1 MSGCRRAS
9 ATDYP
14 QGGREREA
22 REQEVEE
29 AVAMEMMIILDML
42 RWCFVLPNVQATES
56 HTQTETEQCA
66 VNLRHMPG

>member
-1 MSGCRRAS
+1 MSGRRRAS

-14 QGGREREA
+14 QGGRERGA

>member
-1 MSGCRRAS
+1 MSGRRRAS
-9 ATDYP
+9 ATVYP
-14 QGGREREA
+14 QGGRERGA

>member
-1 MSGCRRAS
+1 MGAAERA
-9 ATDYP
+9 P
-14 QGGREREA
+14 QITHTEGERGA

-42 RWCFVLPNVQATES
+42 RWCFVLPNVRATES